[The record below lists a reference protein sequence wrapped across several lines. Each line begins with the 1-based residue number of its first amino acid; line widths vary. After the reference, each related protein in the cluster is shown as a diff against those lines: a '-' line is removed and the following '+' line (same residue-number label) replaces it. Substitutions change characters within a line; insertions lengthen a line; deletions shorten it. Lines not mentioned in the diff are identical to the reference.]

1 MFKTCIFHG
10 FKGRNDH
17 FVVQLPDARDFIR
30 SWGGLMGS
38 VEVLYI
44 LVMVQKSGVCQLSL
58 VVDLTSFIQSFIHP
72 GQGVT
77 ISESLVKKNTL
88 LKENK
93 SVFLSKLCGEIG
105 LKHL

>member
-44 LVMVQKSGVCQLSL
+44 NGFSR
-58 VVDLTSFIQSFIHP
+58 
-72 GQGVT
+72 
-77 ISESLVKKNTL
+77 
-88 LKENK
+88 
-93 SVFLSKLCGEIG
+93 FL
-105 LKHL
+105 